1 LEFIAALYRN
11 NCDRYTCLYACA
23 SSK

>member
-1 LEFIAALYRN
+1 MVN
-11 NCDRYTCLYACA
+11 PDVGGYTKTYALYACA